1 MLYYTLDNNPEV
13 LQTDEPLITVLQKLT
28 GKRFKLLAN
37 ATDSPLA
44 TLDDYPDSNPRRN
57 FVVLQFERVLLP
69 DVLPLIKSNLFVFTH
84 FVYHNGDNYVRI
96 IIEVD
101 KMLGHRSYK
110 TLVQNLSK
118 QFGFKSTVTYTKI
131 NKPINFSKFAQKDII
146 ECKAGKPMPVDDT
159 DMTDPDRLL
168 PNQKKLMA
176 ATDDF
181 LRSDQAQ
188 KILHDRT
195 QATNFFDTI
204 AASYID
210 KMINRKYINI
220 TIDKI
225 AKLTKYDIK
234 NWQNLFNERLQL
246 MRDNPDLKE
255 NTAPFGSYV
264 HLYTQA
270 NNATNVAQQL
280 KAMLPSGTKADA
292 DYELSE
298 AGSFIEMAFP
308 PYLLDQHGT
317 DLDNLVVFDASS
329 GFWTHDDDTFKR
341 LLMAIRPYSTDN
353 QFNTF
358 KATFAAKAGNA
369 NRYIK
374 PYSGSRYLLFNNCV
388 LDVATMKTYDLSD
401 SLVRDLH
408 FTERSK
414 IHLDYVE
421 NPPLPQLP
429 QMRLF
434 DNGMWNPRDFLMA
447 YANNKYDRYTY
458 FLFGLSLGLFGG
470 HNFGVHFDIQGESR
484 WGKTTLSEIYQKLY
498 DFNIVKIPFP
508 NLNGQFAFTSY
519 PSNTSVIWINENNVG
534 TEPLDDANGT
544 IVYDGLAEDEV
555 RFQVKKN
562 GDKIVSN
569 PPQVYIDGTQFIK
582 AKELYT
588 GPAGRTLAFK
598 LPPMTNELRNQAYA
612 KKIRDAI
619 QNKRVLQWMVYN
631 FIMAYKEIVPISR
644 MDDLK
649 LNLATETDLQLF
661 PQIARDWR
669 KEFVIGGSTIDDW
682 FADQVEPYLSTNP
695 TKPTYMH
702 PSILYEMYYSS
713 YQQENPNDY
722 YGRNAKTRADLIQRL
737 KTIWASEDDKFIIN
751 DKVGSVEKGRPKPR
765 KMIASPDKMNFDWAE
780 FDQDYP
786 RPEKLQSPGYNNLGI
801 FGKKSSGW
809 ISIVKIEKKKPTTD
823 KNK

>member
-317 DLDNLVVFDASS
+317 DLDNLDRKSVV
-329 GFWTHDDDTFKR
+329 
-341 LLMAIRPYSTDN
+341 
-353 QFNTF
+353 
-358 KATFAAKAGNA
+358 
-369 NRYIK
+369 
-374 PYSGSRYLLFNNCV
+374 
-388 LDVATMKTYDLSD
+388 
-401 SLVRDLH
+401 
-408 FTERSK
+408 
-414 IHLDYVE
+414 
-421 NPPLPQLP
+421 
-429 QMRLF
+429 
-434 DNGMWNPRDFLMA
+434 
-447 YANNKYDRYTY
+447 
-458 FLFGLSLGLFGG
+458 
-470 HNFGVHFDIQGESR
+470 
-484 WGKTTLSEIYQKLY
+484 
-498 DFNIVKIPFP
+498 
-508 NLNGQFAFTSY
+508 
-519 PSNTSVIWINENNVG
+519 
-534 TEPLDDANGT
+534 
-544 IVYDGLAEDEV
+544 
-555 RFQVKKN
+555 
-562 GDKIVSN
+562 
-569 PPQVYIDGTQFIK
+569 
-582 AKELYT
+582 
-588 GPAGRTLAFK
+588 
-598 LPPMTNELRNQAYA
+598 
-612 KKIRDAI
+612 
-619 QNKRVLQWMVYN
+619 
-631 FIMAYKEIVPISR
+631 
-644 MDDLK
+644 
-649 LNLATETDLQLF
+649 
-661 PQIARDWR
+661 
-669 KEFVIGGSTIDDW
+669 
-682 FADQVEPYLSTNP
+682 
-695 TKPTYMH
+695 
-702 PSILYEMYYSS
+702 
-713 YQQENPNDY
+713 
-722 YGRNAKTRADLIQRL
+722 
-737 KTIWASEDDKFIIN
+737 
-751 DKVGSVEKGRPKPR
+751 
-765 KMIASPDKMNFDWAE
+765 
-780 FDQDYP
+780 
-786 RPEKLQSPGYNNLGI
+786 
-801 FGKKSSGW
+801 
-809 ISIVKIEKKKPTTD
+809 
-823 KNK
+823 